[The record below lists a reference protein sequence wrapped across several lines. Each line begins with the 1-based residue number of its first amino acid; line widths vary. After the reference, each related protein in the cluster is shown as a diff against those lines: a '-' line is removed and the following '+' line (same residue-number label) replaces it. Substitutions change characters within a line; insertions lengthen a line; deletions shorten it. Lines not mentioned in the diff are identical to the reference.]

1 VKFCVHVYHHYDDK
15 GLSYLIRQQEKIM
28 SKIDELNTKIEEL
41 AQGVTDL
48 GVAIDALIASDEA
61 NFQALKDALAA
72 NDPAAIDAAIAK
84 LEASRAALATAKDK
98 VVAADAAD
106 NLP

>member
-1 VKFCVHVYHHYDDK
+1 MGKVDDLNAK
-15 GLSYLIRQQEKIM
+15 VT
-28 SKIDELNTKIEEL
+28 ELTSV
-41 AQGVTDL
+41 ATDL
-48 GVAIDALIASDEA
+48 AAAIDLLIASDLA

-84 LEASRAALATAKDK
+84 IEETRAALAATKDK
-98 VVAADAAD
+98 VVAADEAD

>member
-1 VKFCVHVYHHYDDK
+1 VLPLLFVVVTVNLALAA
-15 GLSYLIRQQEKIM
+15 GLLIRSTEIM
-28 SKIDELNTKIEEL
+28 SKLDDLTAKVDELTGI
-41 AQGVTDL
+41 VTDL
-48 GVAIDALIASDEA
+48 GTAVDLLIASDAA

-84 LEASRAALATAKDK
+84 LEAARQTLADTKSR

-106 NLP
+106 NL